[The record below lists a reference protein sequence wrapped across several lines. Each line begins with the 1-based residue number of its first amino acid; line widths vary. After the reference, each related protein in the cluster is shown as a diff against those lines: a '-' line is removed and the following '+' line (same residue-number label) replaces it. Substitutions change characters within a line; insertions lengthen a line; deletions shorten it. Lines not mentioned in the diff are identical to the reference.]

1 VVNALNIVLAA
12 SAIPRSGVSQFTHWT
27 DRLFGEGTDEN
38 ATQPGGVGR
47 FAIGAAIWTTMLA
60 ALLSILSY
68 QRHPHVPDEL
78 SYLYQARYFAKGLLD
93 LPLPPV
99 PAAFNVDLM
108 NYEATRWF
116 SPVPPG
122 WPAVLA
128 IGAFLGVPWLVNP
141 VFAGINV
148 LLTCLLVR
156 ELADRRTANLA
167 VLLVAMSPWHLFMAM
182 SFMPHVVM
190 LSFALA
196 AALAVARARRTN
208 HAIWGLLG
216 GAAVGAASVVRSLD
230 GMVLGVLL
238 GLWLL
243 LRRDLLKR
251 LPSIATFGI
260 GALIV
265 GSLVLAYNS
274 YITGSPTLFPIMA
287 YNDKYY
293 GANSNAFGFGPDR
306 GMGWGLDAFPGHT
319 PLESVINTN
328 LNVFTLNTDL
338 FGWSTGSLVLIA
350 LFVAAGRWRRID
362 RLMIA
367 VILATIGLHA
377 FYWYSGGPDFGPRYW
392 SLTLIPCVLL
402 TLSGLGTLERSLVE
416 ERGRALFAVLSLC
429 ALALIVYVP
438 WRAMDKYYHFRG
450 MRPDVRELARA
461 VPFGRSLVLV
471 RGCRHPDYASAAAY
485 NPLDLS
491 AAAPIYAWDVD
502 PTIRAKTL
510 AAYADRPVWIVDGPT
525 LTHTGFKVRA
535 GPLSRA
541 EAMQLGIPPVGCAV
555 ASHPVIISNPT
566 RMR

>member
-1 VVNALNIVLAA
+1 
-12 SAIPRSGVSQFTHWT
+12 
-27 DRLFGEGTDEN
+27 
-38 ATQPGGVGR
+38 
-47 FAIGAAIWTTMLA
+47 
-60 ALLSILSY
+60 
-68 QRHPHVPDEL
+68 
-78 SYLYQARYFAKGLLD
+78 
-93 LPLPPV
+93 
-99 PAAFNVDLM
+99 
-108 NYEATRWF
+108 
-116 SPVPPG
+116 
-122 WPAVLA
+122 
-128 IGAFLGVPWLVNP
+128 
-141 VFAGINV
+141 
-148 LLTCLLVR
+148 
-156 ELADRRTANLA
+156 
-167 VLLVAMSPWHLFMAM
+167 
-182 SFMPHVVM
+182 
-190 LSFALA
+190 
-196 AALAVARARRTN
+196 
-208 HAIWGLLG
+208 
-216 GAAVGAASVVRSLD
+216 
-230 GMVLGVLL
+230 
-238 GLWLL
+238 
-243 LRRDLLKR
+243 
-251 LPSIATFGI
+251 
-260 GALIV
+260 
-265 GSLVLAYNS
+265 
-274 YITGSPTLFPIMA
+274 MA